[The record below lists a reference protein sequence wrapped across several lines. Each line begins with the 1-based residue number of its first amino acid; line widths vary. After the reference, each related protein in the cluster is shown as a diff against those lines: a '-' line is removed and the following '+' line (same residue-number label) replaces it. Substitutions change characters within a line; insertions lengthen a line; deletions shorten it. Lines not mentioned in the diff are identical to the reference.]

1 MVVPKPAASARDKP
15 RHVRSERAWVR
26 GLPRGGKNCMAF
38 FDKDTLRKSI
48 APKVT
53 SVYQVLKF
61 DRYPY
66 EVLLSDIMQRPPV
79 DVWVDVSP
87 VYVAQVMQ
95 WQPGTVIHATIK
107 SEVFTVE
114 EKVQEMGWSKE
125 GCEKMLQETGY
136 SWDNAL
142 VKYYFEGKIAEIYER
157 KRGNTHRENSQ

>member
-1 MVVPKPAASARDKP
+1 
-15 RHVRSERAWVR
+15 
-26 GLPRGGKNCMAF
+26 MAF

-48 APKVT
+48 APTVT
-53 SVYQVLKF
+53 SVYQVLKC
-61 DRYPY
+61 DPYPY

-114 EKVQEMGWSKE
+114 EKVQEMGWS
-125 GCEKMLQETGY
+125 
-136 SWDNAL
+136 
-142 VKYYFEGKIAEIYER
+142 
-157 KRGNTHRENSQ
+157 

>member
-1 MVVPKPAASARDKP
+1 MTGWSSGCTGE
-15 RHVRSERAWVR
+15 VR
-26 GLPRGGKNCMAF
+26 N
-38 FDKDTLRKSI
+38 DTTAKSI
-48 APKVT
+48 PKKAQPT
-53 SVYQVLKF
+53 CSMS
-61 DRYPY
+61 D

-95 WQPGTVIHATIK
+95 WQPGTVIRATIK

-136 SWDNAL
+136 
-142 VKYYFEGKIAEIYER
+142 
-157 KRGNTHRENSQ
+157 

>member
-1 MVVPKPAASARDKP
+1 
-15 RHVRSERAWVR
+15 
-26 GLPRGGKNCMAF
+26 MAF

-53 SVYQVLKF
+53 SVYQVLKC

-87 VYVAQVMQ
+87 VYVAQVRQ
-95 WQPGTVIHATIK
+95 WQPGTVIRATIQ
-107 SEVFTVE
+107 SEVFTIE

-142 VKYYFEGKIAEIYER
+142 VKYYFEGEIAEVYER
-157 KRGNTHRENSQ
+157 KRGNTHRANSQ

>member
-1 MVVPKPAASARDKP
+1 
-15 RHVRSERAWVR
+15 
-26 GLPRGGKNCMAF
+26 MAF
-38 FDKDTLRKSI
+38 FDKETLRKSI

-87 VYVAQVMQ
+87 VYVAQVLH
-95 WQPGTVIHATIK
+95 WQPGTVIRATIQ
-107 SEVFTVE
+107 SEVFTIE

-125 GCEKMLQETGY
+125 VCEKMLQETGY

-142 VKYYFEGKIAEIYER
+142 VKYYFEGEIAEVYER
-157 KRGNTHRENSQ
+157 KRGNTHRANSQ

>member
-1 MVVPKPAASARDKP
+1 
-15 RHVRSERAWVR
+15 
-26 GLPRGGKNCMAF
+26 MAF
-38 FDKDTLRKSI
+38 FDKETLRKSI
-48 APKVT
+48 APQVT

-95 WQPGTVIHATIK
+95 WQPGTVIRATIK
-107 SEVFTVE
+107 SEVFTIE

-125 GCEKMLQETGY
+125 RCEKMLQETGY

-142 VKYYFEGKIAEIYER
+142 VKYYFEGKIVELSER